1 MFIPNNL
8 SSTDIDLAYMESF
21 IQEELDAGCFDGTF
35 MIQQAH
41 IIFNG
46 HFRTAPLGFIE
57 KLGSTALRLICHHS
71 KEDAFSQSTNS
82 WLDPFLDATML
93 YMATDAADLVSLTS
107 SFCSPLP
114 LPPTLYFQNLR
125 ILYHSKILHCPIIY
139 IASQYAVEAQGIF
152 PACKCPGPRDWP

>member
-46 HFRTAPLGFIE
+46 HFHTTPLAFIE
-57 KLGSTALRLICHHS
+57 KLGSMALRLIHHHS
-71 KEDAFSQSTNS
+71 KGDAFSQSTNS
-82 WLDPFLDATML
+82 WLDSIFGCHN
-93 YMATDAADLVSLTS
+93 V
-107 SFCSPLP
+107 
-114 LPPTLYFQNLR
+114 
-125 ILYHSKILHCPIIY
+125 LHGC
-139 IASQYAVEAQGIF
+139 
-152 PACKCPGPRDWP
+152 